1 MIDIIFSKKN
11 NQIID
16 VKVKGHSNFSSY
28 GTDIVCASVSSTV
41 LMTIN
46 GMCELLKVDVKYTIE
61 DGKVFANIKHL
72 DYKDIEKCQVLLES
86 LCIFLSEIA
95 IKYPKNVKFKIREV

>member
-1 MIDIIFSKKN
+1 MINIVFVKKN
-11 NQIID
+11 SQIVEFD
-16 VKVKGHSNFSSY
+16 VKGHSNFSDY

-61 DGKVFANIKHL
+61 DGNVSVSLMKLNDDLI
-72 DYKDIEKCQVLLES
+72 DKCQILLES
-86 LCIFLSEIA
+86 LLIFLKEVA
-95 IKYPKNVKFKIREV
+95 DKYPKNVKFKIREV